1 MLGLLEDH
9 TPGFCAGCDAR
20 LDNKRSHAYI
30 CDLPECIALYQQC
43 YAIDRRKRER
53 KLMTP
58 EERAAAY
65 AARDA
70 RRVKIAK
77 PEKKPPTR
85 HPWKY

>member
-9 TPGFCAGCDAR
+9 RPGCCAACDAR
-20 LDNKRSHAYI
+20 LDDKRSHAYI
-30 CDLPECIALYQQC
+30 CDLPECKALYAQC

-70 RRVKIAK
+70 RRVKVVKEVK
-77 PEKKPPTR
+77 PKKI
-85 HPWKY
+85 HPWRFY